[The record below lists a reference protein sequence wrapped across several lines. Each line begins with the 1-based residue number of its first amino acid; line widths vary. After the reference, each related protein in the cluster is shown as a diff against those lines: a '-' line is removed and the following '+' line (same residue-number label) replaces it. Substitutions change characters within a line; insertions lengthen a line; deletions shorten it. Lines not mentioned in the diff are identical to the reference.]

1 MLPILER
8 ELVDKKHWTTMDDL
22 RDYFS
27 IGQCTPGIIALN
39 VSTFIGEKKKGVP
52 GALLATTGFL
62 TGPIIIILII
72 ASFLTNFAE
81 QPIVQHAFAG
91 IRVCVC
97 VLIVQAVLRLWKKS
111 IVDGFTLFLYL
122 VIFVLNAFSG
132 ILPVRIPAAVLV
144 IIAGV
149 VGVLMSMR
157 NRSVKSAAAG
167 GASGNDNREKLQYL
181 LSNEEGRKAINT
193 ALIANRKCKIGSNMM
208 DIIVCGAIPPYNDL
222 LGGKL
227 ISMLACSP
235 TVIRDYTHRYNDQ
248 VSEIASRMK
257 GKKVVRDSRLVYLG
271 TTSLYAIGSSQY
283 NRIKMPLG
291 NGGTLEFRKMGITEG
306 YGTVFFSKET
316 TNLFSKILE
325 YKDGGKRI
333 NHVFGEGTSP
343 RFRMISRGLSVLGIR
358 ADAFMRHYSPRIVY
372 SINLAKNTNEF
383 LLGLEDDVDY
393 DFDMN
398 DEIDVNQKTK
408 DIIEYWYTRWLEK
421 RLTTVDIVDRLS
433 TFRLTELLLGNI

>member
-1 MLPILER
+1 MNEYLDLYTTFVRIGCVTFGGGYAMLPILER

-167 GASGNDNREKLQYL
+167 GASGNDNSGE
-181 LSNEEGRKAINT
+181 SEAGEAGRKEA
-193 ALIANRKCKIGSNMM
+193 
-208 DIIVCGAIPPYNDL
+208 
-222 LGGKL
+222 
-227 ISMLACSP
+227 
-235 TVIRDYTHRYNDQ
+235 
-248 VSEIASRMK
+248 
-257 GKKVVRDSRLVYLG
+257 
-271 TTSLYAIGSSQY
+271 
-283 NRIKMPLG
+283 
-291 NGGTLEFRKMGITEG
+291 
-306 YGTVFFSKET
+306 
-316 TNLFSKILE
+316 
-325 YKDGGKRI
+325 
-333 NHVFGEGTSP
+333 
-343 RFRMISRGLSVLGIR
+343 
-358 ADAFMRHYSPRIVY
+358 
-372 SINLAKNTNEF
+372 
-383 LLGLEDDVDY
+383 
-393 DFDMN
+393 
-398 DEIDVNQKTK
+398 
-408 DIIEYWYTRWLEK
+408 EK
-421 RLTTVDIVDRLS
+421 
-433 TFRLTELLLGNI
+433 